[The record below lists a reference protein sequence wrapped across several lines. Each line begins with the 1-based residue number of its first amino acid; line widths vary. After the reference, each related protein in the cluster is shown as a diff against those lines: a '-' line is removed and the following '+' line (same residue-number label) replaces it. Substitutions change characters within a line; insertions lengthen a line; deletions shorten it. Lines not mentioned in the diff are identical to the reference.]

1 MSAHAWEFVDG
12 VSFDIR
18 VPLMSTVPRNFG
30 AEDMTCDQALVISM
44 VESHRRSYAAEAQE
58 MIKFLTK
65 REFELTSIRS
75 QRAVFPPRP
84 VKLPRGTN

>member
-1 MSAHAWEFVDG
+1 MFDLHVPLEGWRCGFFFMSGHAWEFVDG

-44 VESHRRSYAAEAQE
+44 VESHRRA
-58 MIKFLTK
+58 
-65 REFELTSIRS
+65 
-75 QRAVFPPRP
+75 
-84 VKLPRGTN
+84 